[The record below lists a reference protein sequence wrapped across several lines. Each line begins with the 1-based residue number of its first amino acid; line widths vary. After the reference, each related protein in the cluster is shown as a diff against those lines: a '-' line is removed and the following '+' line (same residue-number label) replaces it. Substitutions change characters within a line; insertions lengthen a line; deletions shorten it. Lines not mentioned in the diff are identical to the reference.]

1 MCIRDRAFDAAT
13 GRPLWTFDP
22 KVPGAYGIKACC
34 DVVNRGVAVWKGR
47 VFVGTIDGG
56 LTPDVQIEG
65 NAAATKDSTAT
76 NTPGHIPTAGPF
88 QKSPSNSATIRAG
101 SATVEI
107 NGKAGLSCTR
117 KMQFLEGAMVI
128 TMEGIPYMVRPA
140 IANAFVEK
148 GAVQCGF
155 CTPGL
160 IMRTKILFSQMP
172 DPDREQIKKAISLNL
187 CRCTG
192 YVKIVDAIE
201 DALKSLRKGVAG
213 KKMTLQGDQNKPV
226 LDGYHAMPAGI
237 GHPVPKYEAYETA
250 IGQRKF
256 VNDMSFEGMLHGA
269 LRFSDH
275 PRARVISVDPSEALM
290 TDGVIRIFTA
300 SDVPGE
306 RFTGLIYNDWHLM
319 IAPGE
324 ITH

>member
-1 MCIRDRAFDAAT
+1 
-13 GRPLWTFDP
+13 
-22 KVPGAYGIKACC
+22 
-34 DVVNRGVAVWKGR
+34 
-47 VFVGTIDGG
+47 
-56 LTPDVQIEG
+56 
-65 NAAATKDSTAT
+65 
-76 NTPGHIPTAGPF
+76 
-88 QKSPSNSATIRAG
+88 
-101 SATVEI
+101 
-107 NGKAGLSCTR
+107 
-117 KMQFLEGAMVI
+117 
-128 TMEGIPYMVRPA
+128 
-140 IANAFVEK
+140 
-148 GAVQCGF
+148 
-155 CTPGL
+155 
-160 IMRTKILFSQMP
+160 MP

-306 RFTGLIYNDWHLM
+306 RFTGLIYNDWPLM

-324 ITH
+324 ITSYIGDVIAAVSYTHLTLPTSDLV